1 MTNLSKNGENID
13 SGKRLEKQYITVFK
27 SIFYIHIVRYWKY
40 KYYFESLDVK
50 VRYNN
55 IKNKRLANLIPV
67 VFYLAD
73 PALQKVKF
81 LPMLEQ
87 VS

>member
-1 MTNLSKNGENID
+1 MGKTLIQVRDWKSNVSLYLEVFFTYMLLDIEDISIILKALTLNLDII
-13 SGKRLEKQYITVFK
+13 L
-27 SIFYIHIVRYWKY
+27 
-40 KYYFESLDVK
+40 
-50 VRYNN
+50 N
-55 IKNKRLANLIPV
+55 IKNKMLTYLIPV